1 MLHSRRDCRYCGGAH
16 RSIGI
21 GLRKVSFHAMLHAM
35 LGTPEEVPSFPLTLI
50 HPSAWKV
57 NSAKSISSALH
68 SPGRVPSIGP
78 ADSLFT
84 PPGSYYIL
92 WC

>member
-1 MLHSRRDCRYCGGAH
+1 MLDSRRDCRYCGGAH

-21 GLRKVSFHAMLHAM
+21 SLRKVSFHDM

-50 HPSAWKV
+50 HLVRGKA
-57 NSAKSISSALH
+57 NSPKSISSALH
-68 SPGRVPSIGP
+68 SPGRVPPIGP

>member
-1 MLHSRRDCRYCGGAH
+1 MLDSRRDCRYRRGAH

-21 GLRKVSFHAMLHAM
+21 GLRKVSFHAMP
-35 LGTPEEVPSFPLTLI
+35 GTPEEVPSFPLTLI

-57 NSAKSISSALH
+57 NSPKSISSALH
-68 SPGRVPSIGP
+68 SPGRVPPIGP